1 MSRDNHWKRE
11 RKERPVAI
19 VEDDSYRATMERSLK
34 SPGFR
39 CFALAEDFVN
49 FSQQQETD
57 CLIADSRMSGLDLQS
72 KLNSDHC
79 PIETIFTTQKTP
91 LLAMRTGGVEFLRK
105 LFDAKGYLKPFEWCR
120 RVEV

>member
-1 MSRDNHWKRE
+1 M
-11 RKERPVAI
+11 
-19 VEDDSYRATMERSLK
+19 
-34 SPGFR
+34 
-39 CFALAEDFVN
+39 N

-105 LFDAKGYLKPFEWCR
+105 LFDAKGYLKPFE
-120 RVEV
+120 